1 MTGECLPFILVRG
14 GGGGVLGATSGG
26 VQEIKLERP
35 TSAIEAVAAR
45 GGSLRYILGRRSR
58 QEGRAGQGGL
68 VVRTDGYNTTWAGP
82 ARGFGIVGGALP
94 SVARV

>member
-1 MTGECLPFILVRG
+1 MTGECLPFILVRGGG

-58 QEGRAGQGGL
+58 QEGRAGQG
-68 VVRTDGYNTTWAGP
+68 RTGQGREGWW
-82 ARGFGIVGGALP
+82 
-94 SVARV
+94 